1 LPPPQLRA
9 GTHCVFAQRRYAS
22 LFYFWMIET
31 GELVEMVERA
41 LLIGAYT
48 DNEQKAEADSLL
60 AELEELVNARGV
72 PSAGKIRLH
81 HRETHARYLI
91 GSGKAQEL
99 AERVKAEKLDV
110 IIFDN
115 ELTPS
120 QQRNWEQLTGI
131 TVIDRQ
137 EVIIDIFAKRA
148 QTREARLQIDL
159 ARL

>member
-1 LPPPQLRA
+1 M
-9 GTHCVFAQRRYAS
+9 F
-22 LFYFWMIET
+22 ET
-31 GELVEMVERA
+31 SELAKMVERA

-48 DNEQKAEADSLL
+48 NAEQKPEAESLLEEL
-60 AELEELVNARGV
+60 AELVTTLGV
-72 PSAGKIRLH
+72 PIADTMLLH

-91 GSGKAQEL
+91 GSGKAEEL
-99 AERVKAEKLDV
+99 AKRAREEKLDV

-148 QTREARLQIDL
+148 QTREARLQI
-159 ARL
+159 